1 MYTFAQPNHSQRNAD
16 HWMKI
21 ASNNKS
27 HAFSSIEDVFNY
39 LQQTHKDESIS
50 ILVTGSLH
58 LIGEVL
64 RTIKEWQIQDKHKYI
79 LWLISYFLRD
89 LVLNAQN
96 GNKIYFHTDN
106 YLKIP
111 NLTCLFFF
119 FCLKGGKNS
128 FKIEMN
134 LKKKLI
140 LLLSQIFRTKIGTFS
155 YQNWIAYFS
164 TTIPVF
170 FPTLLFYY
178 PFQINIILVFPIKTS
193 SRIHSTASKKNN

>member
-64 RTIKEWQIQDKHKYI
+64 RTIKE
-79 LWLISYFLRD
+79 
-89 LVLNAQN
+89 
-96 GNKIYFHTDN
+96 
-106 YLKIP
+106 
-111 NLTCLFFF
+111 
-119 FCLKGGKNS
+119 
-128 FKIEMN
+128 
-134 LKKKLI
+134 
-140 LLLSQIFRTKIGTFS
+140 
-155 YQNWIAYFS
+155 
-164 TTIPVF
+164 
-170 FPTLLFYY
+170 
-178 PFQINIILVFPIKTS
+178 
-193 SRIHSTASKKNN
+193 